1 MSLMLFIQIAL
12 TVISLSVVALFVSMI
27 VLTRSI
33 NRLNRATARNLDT
46 LERVQKNGTL
56 RNY

>member
-1 MSLMLFIQIAL
+1 MSIILFLQIAL
-12 TVISLSVVALFVSMI
+12 IVIALSGVALFVSTI

-46 LERVQKNGTL
+46 LERVQRNGTL

>member
-12 TVISLSVVALFVSMI
+12 TVISLSMVALFISTI

-33 NRLNRATARNLDT
+33 NRLNRATARNLGT
-46 LERVQKNGTL
+46 VERVQRNGTL